1 MNNRILSARPLHTDL
16 AALSLRLILGGLFV
30 RIGYNKLAAY
40 DEMLAMFGDPIGI
53 GSELSLILV
62 SFAEFFCAILV
73 TIGFLTR
80 LSVIPITITMIV
92 AYFVAHEKDAF
103 DMKQL
108 PLVFMLLTIVVF
120 ILGAGRYSLD
130 ALIFDR
136 RKGD

>member
-1 MNNRILSARPLHTDL
+1 
-16 AALSLRLILGGLFV
+16 
-30 RIGYNKLAAY
+30 
-40 DEMLAMFGDPIGI
+40 MFGDPIGI

-62 SFAEFFCAILV
+62 IFAEFFCAILV